1 MTMGKFE
8 NALWTHQLPR
18 WAGAAAMLGGLLGV
32 LAALLHSLEPSG
44 CIGLQC
50 EVRELRRGTVTVSTL
65 VPIAAILV
73 LIGVAGMALMAR
85 HAGRFRKLAGAG
97 LISAAAGL
105 ALLFLGAV
113 IQAIFFSG
121 DFPWMPLFVLPG
133 VLGMI
138 TGGALIGVF
147 IFRSGVLP
155 RWLGIVLAASSVVL
169 LAANEQTAA
178 VLLVIPFGLAV
189 AATGFFMWTHGQ
201 PYAEA
206 TSSG

>member
-1 MTMGKFE
+1 
-8 NALWTHQLPR
+8 
-18 WAGAAAMLGGLLGV
+18 
-32 LAALLHSLEPSG
+32 
-44 CIGLQC
+44 
-50 EVRELRRGTVTVSTL
+50 
-65 VPIAAILV
+65 
-73 LIGVAGMALMAR
+73 
-85 HAGRFRKLAGAG
+85 
-97 LISAAAGL
+97 
-105 ALLFLGAV
+105 
-113 IQAIFFSG
+113 
-121 DFPWMPLFVLPG
+121 
-133 VLGMI
+133 MI
-138 TGGALIGVF
+138 TGWALIGVF

>member
-1 MTMGKFE
+1 
-8 NALWTHQLPR
+8 
-18 WAGAAAMLGGLLGV
+18 MLGGLLGV

-133 VLGMI
+133 GLGMI
-138 TGGALIGVF
+138 TGWALIGVF

-155 RWLGIVLAASSVVL
+155 RWLGIVLAASSVAL